1 MNARINQDNQVID
14 VKYAIPHDFNK
25 DGVIIP
31 HYSHAFSPE
40 IWYQDGWRDVLI
52 PEIDKTI
59 QRYGDPIYDEAQDV
73 CVLTIINT
81 VIPAFN
87 QATEMLGPKYYDTQN
102 GIDTYTV
109 IPIPQAEL
117 DAIAALMAK
126 READRLLRLSTL
138 SKYQFLCRFTTAE
151 KETIYGLENTN
162 IGIHVW
168 LETFRVCDEINL
180 MEQNTIDGI
189 NSLEVSGVLAV
200 GRAAEILN
208 NNP

>member
-1 MNARINQDNQVID
+1 MKAKIENQTVTRILTFGPHGFDDN
-14 VKYAIPHDFNK
+14 
-25 DGVIIP
+25 GVSYTDQ
-31 HYSHAFSPE
+31 H
-40 IWYQDGWRDVLI
+40 WYDLGWRDVFI
-52 PEIDKTI
+52 PEIDNTT

-73 CVLTIINT
+73 CVLAIINT

-87 QATEMLGPKYYDTQN
+87 QATEMLGSKYYDTQH
-102 GIDTYTV
+102 GIDTYPV
-109 IPIPQAEL
+109 IPIPQEEL

-189 NSLEVSGVLAV
+189 NSLEANGVIAV
-200 GRAAEILN
+200 GRAAEILT